1 MSMELIKPGINVDFV
16 GKTKYAMAL
25 SAILIIIGIGAIIF
39 HGGLNLGID
48 FAGGSI
54 IQVKFSKNVT
64 ADQIRTALQSTELEN
79 STIQQ
84 FGSPNEFLIRTHE
97 SFSDQ
102 KILSTNVE
110 QPLTTAF
117 NKDYEIR
124 RVEVVGAKVGADFT
138 RKAIIAVVLSWL
150 AILIYV
156 TWRFEFRYAAGGI
169 LALVHDTLIVIGAV
183 AFMNMEFTIS
193 IVAALVFV
201 IGFSI
206 NDTIVTLDRIREI
219 VKRDPKQDLSNII
232 NLAINET
239 LSRTI
244 LTSLTV
250 FLTLLALYILGGA
263 VIRDFAFALL
273 VGTVAGTYSTIYIAC
288 TSVLFFE
295 KLSPAK
301 LKRKK

>member
-1 MSMELIKPGINVDFV
+1 MSMELIKPGINIDFV
-16 GKTKYAMAL
+16 GKMKYAMIF
-25 SAILIIIGIGAIIF
+25 SAILLLIGIGSIIY
-39 HGGLNLGID
+39 HGGLNPGID

-54 IQVKFSKNVT
+54 IQVKFAKNVS
-64 ADQIRTALQSTELEN
+64 ADQIRASLKSTKLED

-84 FGSPNEFLIRTHE
+84 FGASEFLIRTSE

-102 KILSTNVE
+102 KMLAANVQEPLSA
-110 QPLTTAF
+110 AF
-117 NKDYEIR
+117 GKDYEIR
-124 RVEVVGAKVGADFT
+124 RVEVVGSKVGADFT
-138 RKAIIAVVLSWL
+138 RKAIIAVILSWL

-169 LALVHDTLIVIGAV
+169 LALIHDTLIVIGAV
-183 AFMNMEFTIS
+183 SIMDMEFTIS
-193 IVAALVFV
+193 IVAVLIFV

-219 VKRDPKQDLSNII
+219 VKRNPKQKLGDVI

-250 FLTLLALYILGGA
+250 FLTLLALYIFGGA
-263 VIRDFAFALL
+263 VIRDFAFAML
-273 VGTVAGTYSTIYIAC
+273 VGTVIGTYSTIYIAC
-288 TSVLFFE
+288 TSVLLFE
-295 KLSPAK
+295 KWRPAK
-301 LKRKK
+301 MKRKK

>member
-1 MSMELIKPGINVDFV
+1 MSMELIKPGVNIDFV
-16 GKTKYAMAL
+16 GKMKYAMVF
-25 SAILIIIGIGAIIF
+25 SAILLLIGIGSVIF
-39 HGGLNLGID
+39 HGGFNLGID

-54 IQVKFSKNVT
+54 IQVKFSKNIS
-64 ADQIRTALQSTELEN
+64 ADQIRTALKSTKLEN

-84 FGSPNEFLIRTHE
+84 FGANEFLIRTSE
-97 SFSDQ
+97 SFSEQ
-102 KILSTNVE
+102 KMLAANVQ
-110 QPLTTAF
+110 QPLSAAF

-124 RVEVVGAKVGADFT
+124 RVEVVGSKVSSDFK
-138 RKAIIAVVLSWL
+138 RKAVIAIILSWL

-169 LALVHDTLIVIGAV
+169 LALVHDTLIVVGAV
-183 AFMNMEFTIS
+183 SVMNMEFTIN
-193 IVAALVFV
+193 ILAVLIFV

-219 VKRDPKQDLSNII
+219 VKRNPKQKLSDVI

-250 FLTLLALYILGGA
+250 FLTLLALYIFGGA
-263 VIRDFAFALL
+263 VIRDFAFAML
-273 VGTVAGTYSTIYIAC
+273 VGTVIGTYSTIYIAC
-288 TSVLFFE
+288 TSVLLFE
-295 KLSPAK
+295 KWQFSK
-301 LKRKK
+301 MKRKK

>member
-1 MSMELIKPGINVDFV
+1 MSMELIKPGVNIDFV
-16 GKTKYAMAL
+16 GKMKYAMAF
-25 SAILIIIGIGAIIF
+25 SAILIVIGIASVIY
-39 HGGLNLGID
+39 HGGFNLGID

-54 IQVKFSKNVT
+54 IQVKFSKNVS
-64 ADQIRTALQSTELEN
+64 ADQIRESLKSTQLAN

-84 FGSPNEFLIRTHE
+84 FGVNEFLIRTHE

-102 KILSTNVE
+102 KMLAVNVE
-110 QPLTTAF
+110 QPLTAAF
-117 NKDYEIR
+117 Q
-124 RVEVVGAKVGADFT
+124 RVEVVGAKVSADFT
-138 RKAIIAVVLSWL
+138 RKAIIAVIFSWL

-183 AFMNMEFTIS
+183 ALMNMEFTIN
-193 IVAALVFV
+193 ILAVLVFV

-219 VKRDPKQDLSNII
+219 VKRNPKQKLEDII
-232 NLAINET
+232 NSAINET

-250 FLTLLALYILGGA
+250 FFTVLALYIFGGA

-273 VGTVAGTYSTIYIAC
+273 IGTVIGTYSTIYIAC

-295 KLSPAK
+295 KLQLSRMQ
-301 LKRKK
+301 RKE

>member
-1 MSMELIKPGINVDFV
+1 MSMELIKPGINIDFV
-16 GKTKYAMAL
+16 GKIKYAIIF
-25 SAILIIIGIGAIIF
+25 SAILILIGIGSVIF
-39 HGGLNLGID
+39 HGGFNLGID

-54 IQVKFSKNVT
+54 IQVKFSKNVS
-64 ADQIRTALQSTELEN
+64 ADQIRTALKSTKLE
-79 STIQQ
+79 SSIIQQ
-84 FGSPNEFLIRTHE
+84 FGTNEFLIRTSE

-102 KILSTNVE
+102 KILAANVE

-124 RVEVVGAKVGADFT
+124 RVEVVGSKVSADFT
-138 RKAIIAVVLSWL
+138 RKAIIAVIFSWL

-156 TWRFEFRYAAGGI
+156 TWRFEFRYALGGI

-183 AFMNMEFTIS
+183 SVMNMEFTIN
-193 IVAALVFV
+193 ILAVLIFV

-219 VKRDPKQDLSNII
+219 VKRNPKQKLGDII

-250 FLTLLALYILGGA
+250 FFTVLALYIFGGA
-263 VIRDFAFALL
+263 VIRDFAFAML
-273 VGTVAGTYSTIYIAC
+273 VGTVIGTYSTIYIAC
-288 TSVLFFE
+288 TSVLLFE
-295 KLSPAK
+295 NLRLSK
-301 LKRKK
+301 MKRKK

>member
-1 MSMELIKPGINVDFV
+1 MSMELIKPGVNVDFV
-16 GKTKYAMAL
+16 GKMKYAMML
-25 SAILIIIGIGAIIF
+25 SAFLIIIGIGSIIY

-54 IQVKFSKNVT
+54 IQVKFSKNVS
-64 ADQIRTALQSTELEN
+64 ADQIRSALKSTKLEN

-84 FGSPNEFLIRTHE
+84 FGVNEFLIRTQE

-102 KILSTNVE
+102 KMLAANVEKPLST
-110 QPLTTAF
+110 AF
-117 NKDYEIR
+117 SKDFEIR
-124 RVEVVGAKVGADFT
+124 RVEVVGSKVSADFS
-138 RKAIIAVVLSWL
+138 RKAIIAVIFSWL
-150 AILIYV
+150 AILMYV

-183 AFMNMEFTIS
+183 SVMNMEFTIN
-193 IVAALVFV
+193 ILAVLVFV

-219 VKRDPKQDLSNII
+219 VKRNTNQKLGDII

-250 FLTLLALYILGGA
+250 FFTVLALYIFGGA
-263 VIRDFAFALL
+263 VIRDFAFAMLI
-273 VGTVAGTYSTIYIAC
+273 GTVVGTYSTIYIAC

-295 KLSPAK
+295 NMQISKM
-301 LKRKK
+301 KRDH